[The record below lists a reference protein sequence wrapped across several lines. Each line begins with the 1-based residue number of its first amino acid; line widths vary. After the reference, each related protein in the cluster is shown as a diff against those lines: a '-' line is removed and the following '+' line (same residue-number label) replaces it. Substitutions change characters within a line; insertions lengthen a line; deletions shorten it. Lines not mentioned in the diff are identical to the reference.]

1 MKEPA
6 TQSIARGDK
15 LTPETF
21 SDFVQRL
28 KYHCQ
33 GEGVIDHF
41 TADAL
46 FIVERKRLVTGI
58 DLDYA
63 PEKLVYLDDYQWF
76 SPKEYWD
83 DCDRSQKAKLNK
95 ASQEWCEKKFMH
107 ADEDDQWH
115 VLGELEDHTVTGCSE
130 EWEYVNSHFTREGA
144 EAFIKRKKHDY
155 REGLRVYVD
164 ANIYC
169 WEFNAIKQALMDGRL
184 VMKEQPHE
192 Q

>member
-1 MKEPA
+1 MTETAK
-6 TQSIARGDK
+6 QSIASGDK

-21 SDFVQRL
+21 ADFVQRM

-33 GEGVIDHF
+33 GEGVSDHC
-41 TADAL
+41 TADAI
-46 FIVERKRLVTGI
+46 FIVERKRLITGI

-63 PEKLVYLDDYQWF
+63 PEKVICLDDRQWF

-83 DCDRSQKAKLNK
+83 DCDRQQKAVLNK
-95 ASQEWCEKKFMH
+95 ASQDWCDKKFLH
-107 ADEDDQWH
+107 ADEDDQWY
-115 VLGELEDHTVTGCSE
+115 VLGELEDHTLTGYSE
-130 EWEYVNSHFTREGA
+130 EWDYVNSHFTKEGA

-155 REGLRVYVD
+155 PDGLRVYVD

-184 VMKEQPHE
+184 VLKETV
-192 Q
+192 